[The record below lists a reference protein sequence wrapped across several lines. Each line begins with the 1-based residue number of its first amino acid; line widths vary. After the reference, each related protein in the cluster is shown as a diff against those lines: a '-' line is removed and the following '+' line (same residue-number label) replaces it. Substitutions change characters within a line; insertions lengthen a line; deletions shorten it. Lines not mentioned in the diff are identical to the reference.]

1 MSASGRGAPHRAFA
15 AAIVGLVVALMV
27 TFVTTPAR
35 AAGSPATLAI
45 DEAKRAR
52 LAESAEWRRLL
63 HVHRTAGNGLEAE
76 PDGPEFYLSPR
87 GVFDPEAE
95 LEATIGALYA
105 PASLGDSHALCKF
118 PARARFLGETFELG
132 TLPKPVCAARDGFY
146 ARLRPRRVLF
156 VFSTYHVTSPASA
169 FGHVLLRVERDETG
183 ILREG
188 APEHPLA
195 DIGIDYSADVAGEG
209 AIAYAAKGLFGG
221 FRGTFKAMPY
231 ALKVREYQDHDA
243 RDLWEYELT
252 LTSDEKTRFIEH
264 LWELGQTSFDYF
276 YLTENCAYHVL
287 ALLDVVRPEAHLLD
301 ALSRPVLP
309 TEAVLAVANAKG
321 LVGRVRYRP
330 SARTVALARLERLS
344 GEGRSIALALGRV
357 PAPSNA
363 MVRLRA
369 LPASTQ
375 AEVLDAAIDWLDLE
389 HPELLETDENVP
401 ARAARFSLLAARA
414 ALPDDSPPLDVP
426 TPDDAPHF
434 AHGARRVAVGTG
446 YVGGSGAYLELRAR
460 LLLHETLDPPRGLPR
475 LGTLEAGEVALRGYP
490 GARSVELE
498 RLTAL
503 RVERLAPLGATGS
516 GTSYRFGLG
525 GERVRDHGCA
535 GCFVAHAEAL
545 VGAAIE
551 PWRGVVAFAR
561 PGLTLD
567 AASPLEGLRGSA
579 FRLGVG
585 PTGGVRLDLTKSA
598 RLGADVRFLVLPGA
612 PTPWTAEASF
622 DLRVDLLRA
631 VSLGLAVR
639 RTVLSADVGLTSF
652 VYF

>member
-1 MSASGRGAPHRAFA
+1 
-15 AAIVGLVVALMV
+15 
-27 TFVTTPAR
+27 
-35 AAGSPATLAI
+35 
-45 DEAKRAR
+45 
-52 LAESAEWRRLL
+52 
-63 HVHRTAGNGLEAE
+63 
-76 PDGPEFYLSPR
+76 
-87 GVFDPEAE
+87 
-95 LEATIGALYA
+95 
-105 PASLGDSHALCKF
+105 
-118 PARARFLGETFELG
+118 
-132 TLPKPVCAARDGFY
+132 
-146 ARLRPRRVLF
+146 
-156 VFSTYHVTSPASA
+156 
-169 FGHVLLRVERDETG
+169 
-183 ILREG
+183 
-188 APEHPLA
+188 
-195 DIGIDYSADVAGEG
+195 
-209 AIAYAAKGLFGG
+209 
-221 FRGTFKAMPY
+221 
-231 ALKVREYQDHDA
+231 
-243 RDLWEYELT
+243 
-252 LTSDEKTRFIEH
+252 
-264 LWELGQTSFDYF
+264 
-276 YLTENCAYHVL
+276 
-287 ALLDVVRPEAHLLD
+287 
-301 ALSRPVLP
+301 
-309 TEAVLAVANAKG
+309 
-321 LVGRVRYRP
+321 
-330 SARTVALARLERLS
+330 
-344 GEGRSIALALGRV
+344 
-357 PAPSNA
+357 
-363 MVRLRA
+363 
-369 LPASTQ
+369 
-375 AEVLDAAIDWLDLE
+375 
-389 HPELLETDENVP
+389 
-401 ARAARFSLLAARA
+401 
-414 ALPDDSPPLDVP
+414 
-426 TPDDAPHF
+426 
-434 AHGARRVAVGTG
+434 
-446 YVGGSGAYLELRAR
+446 
-460 LLLHETLDPPRGLPR
+460 LLHETLDPPRGLPR

>member
-1 MSASGRGAPHRAFA
+1 MSASGHGAPYRAF
-15 AAIVGLVVALMV
+15 AAIVGLVVALV
-27 TFVTTPAR
+27 ATFVAPPAR
-35 AAGSPATLAI
+35 ATGSPAARAI

-63 HVHRTAGNGLEAE
+63 HVHPTAGNGLEAE

-95 LEATIGALYA
+95 LEATLGALYA

-118 PARARFLGETFELG
+118 PARARFLGETVSLG
-132 TLPKPVCAARDGFY
+132 QLPKPVCAARDGFY

-156 VFSTYHVTSPASA
+156 VFSAYHVTSPASA

-252 LTSDEKTRFIEH
+252 FTNDEKTRFIEH

-287 ALLDVVRPEAHLLD
+287 ALLDVVRPEAHLLA

-330 SARTVALARLERLS
+330 SARTVALARLDRLS
-344 GEGRSIALALGRV
+344 AEGRSIALGLGRV
-357 PAPSNA
+357 PAPSDA

-369 LPASTQ
+369 LPASIQ

-389 HPELLETDENVP
+389 HPELLETDETVP

-414 ALPDDSPPLDVP
+414 ALPDASPPLDVP

-475 LGTLEAGEVALRGYP
+475 LGTLEAGEVSLRGYP
-490 GARSVELE
+490 SARSVELE
-498 RLTAL
+498 RLTGL

-551 PWRGVVAFAR
+551 PLRGVVAFAR

-567 AASPLEGLRGSA
+567 AASPLDGLRGSA
-579 FRLGVG
+579 FRLGLG
-585 PTGGVRLDLTKSA
+585 PTGGVRLDLTKGA

-622 DLRVDLLRA
+622 DLRVDLARA